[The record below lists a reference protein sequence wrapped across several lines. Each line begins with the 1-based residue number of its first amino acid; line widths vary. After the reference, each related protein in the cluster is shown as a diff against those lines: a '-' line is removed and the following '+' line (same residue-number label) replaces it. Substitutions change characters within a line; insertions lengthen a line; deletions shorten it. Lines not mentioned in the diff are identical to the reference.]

1 MQRQFP
7 FMPASIAGRP
17 TARKRWPDHAAI
29 CLRCSS
35 NLLKGFPMDIYKPLY
50 AKVVKPLWLMYK
62 KENHT
67 KYWSHLQ
74 HFHERSIEAI
84 RAYQLKKLQDIVSMA
99 YQFVPFYRREWDRLG
114 LKPQDIRSLEDIK
127 AIPILTKDK
136 LRSCNEAF
144 VSEKAI
150 RKELIIS
157 QTGGTTA
164 VPIQL
169 LYGKERLLYKTA
181 EMDYFRKWWAWDFGD
196 KVAYL
201 WGASRDIPYL
211 DSIKYKV
218 YNAFFGRNLF
228 LFASVLDDRIME
240 AYIDKIRN
248 FRPGII
254 QAYPNAAYLLA
265 CFMMKNNIKIDP
277 PKAVILTAELIHD
290 YQREAVEK
298 ALRAPVYTFYG
309 SRETGYAGIECAAHD
324 GYHVNCA
331 SLLMEIVHDNTDVL
345 PGELGS
351 ILFTDLLN
359 TDMPLIRYKIED
371 MGTPADGS
379 CSCGSVLPKI
389 KFFAGRETD
398 VFVTPDGKYVP
409 GVTMARIIGVCNGIK
424 ALQFIQNEPDQMM
437 VKIVKGES
445 FSHKDIQR
453 LDREIGSFFNGAVRV
468 SKQFVDDIPK
478 AKSGKTRYCICNVPK
493 CNEPIPSEIGV

>member
-1 MQRQFP
+1 
-7 FMPASIAGRP
+7 
-17 TARKRWPDHAAI
+17 
-29 CLRCSS
+29 
-35 NLLKGFPMDIYKPLY
+35 MDIYKPLY
-50 AKVVKPLWLMYK
+50 TRVVKPLWLMYK

-67 KYWSHLQ
+67 KHWFHLQ
-74 HFHERSIEAI
+74 QFHKKSIEEI
-84 RAYQLKKLQDIVSMA
+84 RAYQLKKLQDIVSTA
-99 YQFVPFYRREWDRLG
+99 YQFVPFYRREWDSVG
-114 LKPQDIRSLEDIK
+114 LKPQDIRGLEDIK

-136 LRSCNEAF
+136 LRSCNEEF
-144 VSEKAI
+144 ISEKAN
-150 RKELIIS
+150 REELIVS
-157 QTGGTTA
+157 RTGGTTA

-169 LYGKERLLYKTA
+169 LYGKDRLLYKTA
-181 EMDYFRKWWAWDFGD
+181 EMDFFRRWWGWDFGD

-218 YNAFFGRNLF
+218 YNALFGRNLF
-228 LFASVLDDRIME
+228 LFASLLDDRIMKE
-240 AYIDKIRN
+240 YTDKILK
-248 FRPGII
+248 FRPAII
-254 QAYPNAAYLLA
+254 QAYTNSAYLMA
-265 CFMMKNNIKIDP
+265 RFMVKNNIKIDP

-298 ALRAPVYTFYG
+298 AFRAPVYTFYG
-309 SRETGYAGIECAAHD
+309 SRETGYAGIECDAHD
-324 GYHVNCA
+324 GYHVNCS
-331 SLLMEIVHDNTDVL
+331 SLLMEIVHNNADVQ

-371 MGTPADGS
+371 MATPADGS

-409 GVTMARIIGVCNGIK
+409 GVTMAGIIGVCNGIK
-424 ALQFIQNEPDQMM
+424 ALQFIQNAPDHMM
-437 VKIVKGES
+437 VNIVRGAS
-445 FSHKDIQR
+445 FSQKDIQR
-453 LDREIGSFFNGAVRV
+453 LDREIHTYFNGAVRV

-478 AKSGKTRYCICNVPK
+478 ATSGKTRYCICNVPK
-493 CNEPIPSEIGV
+493 YGENVCSEIAV

>member
-1 MQRQFP
+1 
-7 FMPASIAGRP
+7 
-17 TARKRWPDHAAI
+17 
-29 CLRCSS
+29 
-35 NLLKGFPMDIYKPLY
+35 MDIYKPLY

-67 KYWSHLQ
+67 KYWPHLQ
-74 HFHERSIEAI
+74 HFHNKSIEEI
-84 RAYQLKKLQDIVSMA
+84 RAYQLKKLQQIVSMA
-99 YQFVPFYRREWDRLG
+99 YQFVPFYRREWDRVG
-114 LKPQDIRSLEDIK
+114 LKPQDIRRLEDIK

-136 LRSCNEAF
+136 LRSFNEEF
-144 VSEKAI
+144 ISEKAN
-150 RKELIIS
+150 RQELIVS

-169 LYGKERLLYKTA
+169 LFSKDRLLYKTA

-211 DSIKYKV
+211 DSIKYKI
-218 YNAFFGRNLF
+218 YNTLFGRNLF

-240 AYIDKIRN
+240 EHTDKIRK
-248 FRPGII
+248 FRPSII
-254 QAYPNAAYLLA
+254 QAYTNSANILA
-265 CFMMKNNIKIDP
+265 RFMVKNNIKIDP

-290 YQREAVEK
+290 YQREAVEE
-298 ALRAPVYTFYG
+298 AFRAPVYTFYG
-309 SRETGYAGIECAAHD
+309 SRETGYAGIECDVHD
-324 GYHVNCA
+324 GYHVNCS
-331 SLLMEIVHDNTDVL
+331 SLLMEIVHNNKDVL

-398 VFVTPDGKYVP
+398 VFVTPEGKYVP

-424 ALQFIQNEPDQMM
+424 ALQFIQNEPELMV

-445 FSHKDIQR
+445 FSQEDIQR
-453 LDREIGSFFNGAVRV
+453 LDREIHTFFNGAVRV

-493 CNEPIPSEIGV
+493 HGEHVRPEITV